1 MDGEIRPAT
10 VKERLDDG
18 DLLVVDIRPPKAFD
32 SGHIPGSTN
41 LPFQRLAVEVE
52 RVAGHDHVVT
62 VCPHGKASVQAAR
75 LIASYEGFDG
85 TVESMAGGL
94 TEWEWE
100 LDRADSTGDPDEG
113 PTAGA
118 GSGSDAP
125 F

>member
-1 MDGEIRPAT
+1 MDGEIRPEN

-18 DLLVVDIRPPKAFD
+18 DDPLVVDIRNELAFER
-32 SGHIPGSTN
+32 GHIPGSTN
-41 LPFQRLAVEVE
+41 LPFQRLASEVD

-62 VCPHGKASVQAAR
+62 VCPHGKSSVQAAR

-100 LDRADSTGDPDEG
+100 LDRAEAAEE
-113 PTAGA
+113 AG
-118 GSGSDAP
+118 DAP